1 MGATPYLLR
10 KAAGTDNAV
19 TSPGDSDG
27 DGLPDAWEIQYFGS
41 INDPRATPNA
51 DPDGDGFTNLQEYLA
66 GTDPKDP
73 NSSLKFDSVTMA
85 GSQTLLRFTAVASRT
100 YTVLYRDDL
109 SNGTWLR
116 LQNVPGQPGTGP
128 VDVTDSGA
136 GASATRFYRI
146 VTPALQ

>member
-1 MGATPYLLR
+1 M
-10 KAAGTDNAV
+10 
-19 TSPGDSDG
+19 TSPGDTDG

-66 GTDPKDP
+66 GTDPTDP
-73 NSSLKFDSVTMA
+73 NSLLSIDSVTVV
-85 GSQTLLRFTAVASRT
+85 GSQTSLRFTAVAGRT

-109 SNGTWLR
+109 SKGTWLS
-116 LQNVPGQPGTGP
+116 LQNVPRQGTTGP
-128 VDVTDSGA
+128 LDVTDSGA

-146 VTPALQ
+146 VTP